1 MFNIEYIN
9 ELISGQLSVSGY
21 KHIVSVVFAYIK
33 KYNWPKS
40 IVISSN
46 SDFSK
51 YWTVEE
57 IEEFVHQFFEWALT
71 KDKFQY
77 LHKLPENYL
86 SYYFSQILVSFVANR
101 IKEEQQKAGLSYDKC
116 RELVT
121 SISKENYTI
130 NVIDGVEYIYNKQ
143 FTAKDILADQ
153 EIELAISYLPK
164 IPILNSTKHYK
175 PLVKLAVEDIL
186 NAAATPISLKKM
198 TDKVF
203 QLFDQKGFTLPDANE
218 ESGIAD
224 NELIKLKN
232 FDAVIARIVFN
243 LSKNDAKIL
252 SEFLFNNDK
261 NLSIGKMAEKFK
273 MPKSTLHQKID
284 AFKKKLRANFIPENE
299 EEGIIFI
306 KQLAKVL
313 DNSSK

>member
-1 MFNIEYIN
+1 MFKSEYIN
-9 ELISGQLSVSGY
+9 ELISGKLTVAGY
-21 KHIVSVVFAYIK
+21 KHIVSVVSVYIK

-40 IVISSN
+40 IIISN

-71 KDKFQY
+71 KNKFQY
-77 LHKLPENYL
+77 LNKIPENYQ
-86 SYYFSQILVSFVANR
+86 SYYLSQILVSFVANR
-101 IKEEQQKAGLSYDKC
+101 IKEEQKKAGLSYDKC

-130 NVIDGVEYIYNKQ
+130 NVIDGVEYIYNKH
-143 FTAKDILADQ
+143 FTAKEILTDQ
-153 EIELAISYLPK
+153 EIELAISYLPR

-186 NAAATPISLKKM
+186 NAAASPISIKKM

-203 QLFDQKGFTLPDANE
+203 QLFDQKGFIVANIKE
-218 ESGIAD
+218 DSVD
-224 NELIKLKN
+224 TVDELIKSKN
-232 FDAVIARIVFN
+232 FDHVIARIISN
-243 LSKNDAKIL
+243 LNKNDAKIL
-252 SEFLFNNDK
+252 SEYFFKNEE

-284 AFKKKLRANFIPENE
+284 AFKKVLRAYYIPVNE
-299 EEGIIFI
+299 EEGLIFI
-306 KQLAKVL
+306 KQLAEAL
-313 DNSSK
+313 DNSSN

>member
-1 MFNIEYIN
+1 MFKSEYIN
-9 ELISGQLSVSGY
+9 ELISGKLTVAGY
-21 KHIVSVVFAYIK
+21 KHIVSVVSVYIK

-40 IVISSN
+40 IIISN

-71 KDKFQY
+71 KNKFQY
-77 LHKLPENYL
+77 LNKIPENYQ
-86 SYYFSQILVSFVANR
+86 SYYLSQILVSFVANR
-101 IKEEQQKAGLSYDKC
+101 IKEEQKKAGLSYDKC

-130 NVIDGVEYIYNKQ
+130 NVIDGVEYIYNKH
-143 FTAKDILADQ
+143 FTAKEILTDQ
-153 EIELAISYLPK
+153 EIELAISYLPR

-186 NAAATPISLKKM
+186 NAAASPISIKKM

-203 QLFDQKGFTLPDANE
+203 QLFDQKGFIVANIKE
-218 ESGIAD
+218 DSVD
-224 NELIKLKN
+224 TVDELIKSKN
-232 FDAVIARIVFN
+232 FDHVIARIISN
-243 LSKNDAKIL
+243 LNKNDAKIL
-252 SEFLFNNDK
+252 SEYFFKNEE

-284 AFKKKLRANFIPENE
+284 AFKKVLRAYYIPVNE
-299 EEGIIFI
+299 EEGLIFI
-306 KQLAKVL
+306 KQLAEAL
-313 DNSSK
+313 NNSSN